1 MVVDTAGGLDDNGG
15 AAVERGELARVR
27 AEQLQKRRRE
37 LSVVD
42 GCRGGQWSAAID
54 DRRENARGIGWQ
66 VRHHQNRVRKIDR
79 QPRREPDEG
88 FHAPADAPTAT
99 TPFGVSLCRVLVSA
113 IVR

>member
-15 AAVERGELARVR
+15 AAVERGELARIR

-37 LSVVD
+37 LSAGD

-54 DRRENARGIGWQ
+54 DRRENARGIGRQ
-66 VRHHQNRVRKIDR
+66 VQHHQNRVRKIGR

-88 FHAPADAPTAT
+88 FHAARRRTDGHYT
-99 TPFGVSLCRVLVSA
+99 FGVPLCRVLVSA